1 MENLILEY
9 TKDYDETNTQHHKA
23 INKKVTHEL
32 LKTLT
37 DSHTFAKQLL
47 REHKIKRYLTR
58 FRLTELQE
66 DLFDSKYVFKDVKK
80 YMETYYTHKMI
91 YSFKVE
97 HRKIEVIFYLQ
108 DYDEK
113 KVTLCGERMEKIITL
128 LFFLSTYSNNKCSKN
143 LKIHCC
149 LTNLRKQLPSDML
162 DVLDVEHIN
171 TAVTTSCTTSGSLII
186 YRQEE
191 WFKVLIHEL
200 FHVMGLDFSTIHSDM
215 YTNKLREELNVD
227 SEYLVYETYCEF
239 WATIINTLFYTY
251 FVLYSLSD
259 LDEIGFEDFYTINK
273 VNLNIETTFSL
284 IQVNK
289 ILSHMHLEYQ
299 QLWSDKIQHKS
310 LRKMLYK
317 ENTNV
322 LAYYIFKT
330 ALLVNKE
337 QIFEWIYKHNINL
350 LNFKETP
357 DNIKMFCD
365 EIIRLSKKP
374 STINTIKYGEHV
386 LKKILKKN
394 LKTELM
400 NKILKSTNMTLL
412 SV

>member
-9 TKDYDETNTQHHKA
+9 TKDYDETNTQDHNVV
-23 INKKVTHEL
+23 NKKVTHEL

-37 DSHTFAKQLL
+37 NSHTFAKQLL

-58 FRLTELQE
+58 FRLSELQE
-66 DLFDSKYVFKDVKK
+66 DLFDSKYVFKDIKK

-128 LFFLSTYSNNKCSKN
+128 LFFLSRYSNNKCSKN

-149 LTNLRKQLPSDML
+149 LTNLRKQLPSNML

-200 FHVMGLDFSTIHSDM
+200 FHVMGLDFSATHSDM
-215 YTNKLREELNVD
+215 YTSKLREELNVD

-337 QIFEWIYKHNINL
+337 QIFDWIYKHNINL

-365 EIIRLSKKP
+365 EIIRLSKKS

>member
-9 TKDYDETNTQHHKA
+9 TKDYDETNTSHHKA
-23 INKKVTHEL
+23 INKKVTQEL

-37 DSHTFAKQLL
+37 DSHNFAKQLL

-66 DLFDSKYVFKDVKK
+66 DLFDSKYVFKDIKK

-128 LFFLSTYSNNKCSKN
+128 LFFLSKYSNNKCSKH

-215 YTNKLREELNVD
+215 YTSKLREELNVD

-259 LDEIGFEDFYTINK
+259 LDEIGFNDFYTINK

>member
-9 TKDYDETNTQHHKA
+9 TKDYDETNTQDHNVV
-23 INKKVTHEL
+23 NKKVTHEL

-37 DSHTFAKQLL
+37 NSHTFAKQLL

-58 FRLTELQE
+58 FRLSELQE
-66 DLFDSKYVFKDVKK
+66 DLFDSKYVFKDIKK

-128 LFFLSTYSNNKCSKN
+128 LFFLSRYSNNKCSKN

-149 LTNLRKQLPSDML
+149 LTNLRKQLPSNML

-200 FHVMGLDFSTIHSDM
+200 FHVMGLDFSATHSDM
-215 YTNKLREELNVD
+215 YTSKLREELNVD

-259 LDEIGFEDFYTINK
+259 LDEIVLMIFI
-273 VNLNIETTFSL
+273 LL
-284 IQVNK
+284 IK
-289 ILSHMHLEYQ
+289 
-299 QLWSDKIQHKS
+299 
-310 LRKMLYK
+310 
-317 ENTNV
+317 
-322 LAYYIFKT
+322 
-330 ALLVNKE
+330 
-337 QIFEWIYKHNINL
+337 
-350 LNFKETP
+350 
-357 DNIKMFCD
+357 
-365 EIIRLSKKP
+365 
-374 STINTIKYGEHV
+374 
-386 LKKILKKN
+386 
-394 LKTELM
+394 
-400 NKILKSTNMTLL
+400 
-412 SV
+412 